1 VIIEAVRLNLEITM
15 PNRHADPSMLEGEA
29 LQRWYVRTP
38 QEIEA
43 EKRKAEAERHARF
56 VASIQQQDPGPRR
69 RSESPLDV
77 VSDAFD
83 DFQSGPKIQ
92 RPSLA
97 ESFMPVIG
105 PAWEAVAD
113 LQDGNYGG
121 AAFNGAMAVADL
133 LPIGVAAK
141 GIKAATKGVG
151 LVKKG
156 SRTAN
161 AAAQSLRAKG
171 VAGAGQE
178 IHHSVPLNGTSR
190 KVQDWRNHYPFLK
203 VLPVE
208 QHRRLTGRWGTL
220 ARYDPIQ
227 RIWYGTTDWQ
237 KAVPAGVAGYVADTV
252 ENLVGGSPSRPSAS
266 QPPPTPQ
273 RQPQPPAVKKV
284 AR

>member
-1 VIIEAVRLNLEITM
+1 VLVESKMADKQTDPARLT
-15 PNRHADPSMLEGEA
+15 GEA
-29 LQRWYVRTP
+29 LRLWYLRTP

-43 EKRKAEAERHARF
+43 EKRKAEAERHAHF
-56 VASIQQQDPGPRR
+56 VASIDQQDRF
-69 RSESPLDV
+69 RSPIDV
-77 VSDAFD
+77 VTNAFA

-92 RPSLA
+92 RPNLA
-97 ESFMPVIG
+97 ESFIPVVG
-105 PAWEAVAD
+105 PAWDAVAD

-156 SRTAN
+156 SRTAG

-190 KVQDWRNHYPFLK
+190 KVQDWRNNYPFLK
-203 VLPVE
+203 VLPTE
-208 QHRRLTGRWGTL
+208 QHRRLTGRWGPL
-220 ARYDPIQ
+220 ARYDPV
-227 RIWYGTTDWQ
+227 RRVWYGTTDWQ
-237 KAVPAGVAGYVADTV
+237 KAIPAGVAGYVADTI
-252 ENLVGGSPSRPSAS
+252 ENLVSGSSSRPSS
-266 QPPPTPQ
+266 PQPQPPPQ
-273 RQPQPPAVKKV
+273 RQPPQ
-284 AR
+284 RS